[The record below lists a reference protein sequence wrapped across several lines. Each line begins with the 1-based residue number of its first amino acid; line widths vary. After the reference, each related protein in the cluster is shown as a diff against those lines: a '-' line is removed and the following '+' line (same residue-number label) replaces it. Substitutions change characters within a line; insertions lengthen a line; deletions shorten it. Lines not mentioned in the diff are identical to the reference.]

1 MIGVRVWNRVE
12 EGGVQ
17 KSRLHMEGHLLVAT
31 SGSVVVY
38 DLVSGGLAHEVP

>member
-1 MIGVRVWNRVE
+1 MDGIEAGSRK
-12 EGGVQ
+12 GGVQ